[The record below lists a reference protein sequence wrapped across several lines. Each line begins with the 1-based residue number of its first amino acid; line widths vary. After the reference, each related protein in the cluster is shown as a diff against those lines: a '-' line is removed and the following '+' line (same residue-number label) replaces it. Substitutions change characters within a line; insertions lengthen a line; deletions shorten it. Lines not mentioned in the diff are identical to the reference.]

1 MYDIQRIEVLN
12 GPQGTLY
19 GASSMSGAV
28 KIITNKPDPSA
39 FAAGIDLDGGQIDG
53 GLQNEIVEGYVNIP
67 LIADKAALRV
77 SGFYDHQG
85 GFINNLETTPQL
97 DQRHHQQ

>member
-1 MYDIQRIEVLN
+1 MTSSASKCWT

-39 FAAGIDLDGGQIDG
+39 SAAGIDLDGGQ
-53 GLQNEIVEGYVNIP
+53 
-67 LIADKAALRV
+67 
-77 SGFYDHQG
+77 
-85 GFINNLETTPQL
+85 
-97 DQRHHQQ
+97 